1 MLPLFQGLVMGPA
14 AYTTQLQAG
23 LGLVAETQQL
33 LALWT
38 PELSAQG
45 LYRAALAS
53 GRFSNVTARRLRN
66 LVVEGFSPRY
76 LVENGKPARLL
87 RSALGRV
94 SNTDF
99 RALCFV
105 FTCRANSILGDFV
118 RQVYWPAYSAG
129 KSAITKRDA
138 LDFVGAAVSNGLT
151 HSPWAASTIS
161 RVSGYLL
168 GSCADFGLLGAN
180 KAGARSVE
188 TFGISPTVASFLAH
202 DLHFRGLGDNALLRR
217 TEWEWFG
224 LDSKDALDELKRL
237 SLRGEIVVQSAGR
250 STRVSWKYKSIE
262 GLADGIL
269 KG

>member
-14 AYTTQLQAG
+14 TYTTQLQAG
-23 LGLVAETQQL
+23 LGLVPETQQL

-45 LYRAALAS
+45 LYKAALDS
-53 GRFSNVTARRLRN
+53 GHFSNVTARRLRN
-66 LVVEGFSPRY
+66 IVVEGFSPRY
-76 LVENGKPARLL
+76 LVENGNPAKLL
-87 RSALGRV
+87 KSVLGKV
-94 SNTDF
+94 SKADF
-99 RALCFV
+99 RTLCFL
-105 FTCRANSILGDFV
+105 FTCRAHSILGDFV

-129 KSAITKRDA
+129 KSSITKREA
-138 LDFVGAAVSNGLT
+138 LEFVRAAVSNGLT
-151 HSPWAASTIS
+151 HTPWAESTIS
-161 RVSGYLL
+161 RISGYLL

-180 KAGARSVE
+180 KAGVRSVE
-188 TFGISPTVASFLAH
+188 TFRISPTVASFLAH

-250 STRVSWKYKSIE
+250 STRVAWKYKSIE

>member
-1 MLPLFQGLVMGPA
+1 MA
-14 AYTTQLQAG
+14 TTAYTTQLQAG
-23 LGLVAETQQL
+23 LGLVSETQQL

-38 PELSAQG
+38 PELNPQG
-45 LYRAALAS
+45 LYKTALVS
-53 GRFSNVTARRLRN
+53 GQFSSVTARRLRN
-66 LVVEGFSPRY
+66 IVVEGFSPRY
-76 LVENGKPARLL
+76 LVENGNPARLL
-87 RSALGRV
+87 KSAMGKI
-94 SNTDF
+94 SSADF
-99 RALCFV
+99 HTLCFV

-129 KSAITKRDA
+129 KSSITKREA

-151 HSPWAASTIS
+151 HRPWAGSTIS

-168 GSCADFGLLGAN
+168 GSCADFGFLGAN
-180 KAGARSVE
+180 KTGARSFQ
-188 TFGISPTVASFLAH
+188 TFRISPTVASVLAH
-202 DLHFRGLGDNALLRR
+202 DLHFRGIGDNALLRR
-217 TEWEWFG
+217 IEWEWLG
-224 LDSKDALDELKRL
+224 LDSKDALEELKRL